1 MATLRNQ
8 SVDIGRLRQII
19 AGLSEG
25 VILADDGG
33 AILWANDAALRMH
46 GVAEVEALGD
56 NVTGYAKRFQLR
68 YRNNHILGKKDY
80 PLARV
85 IAGEEFSEVIV
96 EVTPAADDDAGWLHQ
111 VRSLALSDEKG
122 KPDLF
127 VLVMQDVSL
136 RFEAEQRFEQTF
148 NVNPAPAL
156 ICRLADHRYVKVNQ
170 GFLDMTGFTRDE
182 VLGQSLYDIDVL
194 QDAADLDTAKER
206 LREGRTIPPM
216 QADLSLPDGGR
227 KLVIVAGQPI
237 ELDEQPCMLFS
248 FADLEP
254 RRQAENQ
261 LRASEE
267 RFVKTFRLAP
277 VGMIITTQDDHCLCD
292 VNDAFCQLTD
302 HSADEVTGQALA
314 TIKLWEPASFL
325 KEAGSVLA
333 ERSGFRGRDVRVA
346 GAHDRFDG
354 LVHGL
359 TIWGLTSI
367 LTVYLITSAVG
378 GIIGGAFRT
387 VGGVAST
394 AGQSVGA
401 AAPVIAR
408 AASVDDIDIGNE
420 AAAYLTSVPADP
432 AAMSPQE
439 AQKEVARQLPDLAAG
454 GTKGAQAESRIVAI
468 VAAQQR
474 ISAAE
479 ARQKV
484 EAAKARFV
492 AAKNDAVE
500 TAKTTVD
507 TAAGGAAGTSFL
519 VVLALI
525 IGAASAGFGG
535 IVGGRREQIVVRQ

>member
-1 MATLRNQ
+1 LATLRNQ

-111 VRSLALSDEKG
+111 VRSLVLSDEKG

-206 LREGRTIPPM
+206 LREGRTIPQM

-333 ERSGFRGRDVRVA
+333 ERSGFRGRDVRV
-346 GAHDRFDG
+346 RTRDG
-354 LVHGL
+354 GFVDCLVSAEAIPLGDAMCVLWVIQDIHERRHSEL
-359 TIWGLTSI
+359 E
-367 LTVYLITSAVG
+367 LITAIEAVMKDTNW
-378 GIIGGAFRT
+378 FSRT
-387 VGGVAST
+387 VVEKLANLRSPHPH
-394 AGQSVGA
+394 
-401 AAPVIAR
+401 AAPVEVSELTRREKEVLSLLCEGGDDVAIAKEMGVSRNTLRNHIAR
-408 AASVDDIDIGNE
+408 VYQKIGVNRR
-420 AAAYLTSVPADP
+420 AAAILW
-432 AAMSPQE
+432 
-439 AQKEVARQLPDLAAG
+439 ARERGFPLA
-454 GTKGAQAESRIVAI
+454 RPI
-468 VAAQQR
+468 R
-474 ISAAE
+474 
-479 ARQKV
+479 
-484 EAAKARFV
+484 
-492 AAKNDAVE
+492 
-500 TAKTTVD
+500 
-507 TAAGGAAGTSFL
+507 
-519 VVLALI
+519 
-525 IGAASAGFGG
+525 
-535 IVGGRREQIVVRQ
+535 